1 MDFYFHFVVPNRSL
15 IELGRSAFVTDVI
28 RSQFSRYVSA
38 WWEKLCRQAVSG
50 GVIDGE
56 MYNLAG
62 RWWGNVSRDEAIELD
77 VVAESMDRKKLLVGE
92 CKWTEGEDA
101 DRLIYEL
108 ISKAR
113 KLPFLKG
120 QEIVPVLFLKQKPVH
135 GIKRMT
141 VMGDDNCRFFSS
153 TFYPANSTL

>member
-15 IELGRSAFVTDVI
+15 IELGRSGFVTDAI
-28 RSQFSRYVSA
+28 CSQFSRYVSA

-50 GVIDGE
+50 GVIGGD

-77 VVAESMDRKKLLVGE
+77 VVAQSMDGKKLLVGE

-101 DRLIYEL
+101 GSETTEAG
-108 ISKAR
+108 SSSQTV
-113 KLPFLKG
+113 KLLMF
-120 QEIVPVLFLKQKPVH
+120 
-135 GIKRMT
+135 
-141 VMGDDNCRFFSS
+141 
-153 TFYPANSTL
+153 TLYLQ

>member
-15 IELGRSAFVTDVI
+15 IEMRRSEFVTDAI
-28 RSQFSRYVSA
+28 RAQFSRYVSA

-50 GVIDGE
+50 GVIGGD

-62 RWWGNVSRDEAIELD
+62 RWWSNVSRDEAFELD
-77 VVAESMDRKKLLVGE
+77 VVAESMDGKKLMVGE

-101 DRLIYEL
+101 ARLTHEL

-113 KLPFLKG
+113 KLPFLNER
-120 QEIVPVLFLKQKPVH
+120 EIVPVLFLKRKPVH
-135 GIKRMT
+135 ES
-141 VMGDDNCRFFSS
+141 N
-153 TFYPANSTL
+153 TLVITPQEIIDAIG

>member
-62 RWWGNVSRDEAIELD
+62 RWWATCRETKLSNWMSWRKVWTEKNCWSGNVNG
-77 VVAESMDRKKLLVGE
+77 RKGKMR
-92 CKWTEGEDA
+92 T
-101 DRLIYEL
+101 
-108 ISKAR
+108 S
-113 KLPFLKG
+113 
-120 QEIVPVLFLKQKPVH
+120 
-135 GIKRMT
+135 
-141 VMGDDNCRFFSS
+141 SS
-153 TFYPANSTL
+153 TN

>member
-1 MDFYFHFVVPNRSL
+1 M
-15 IELGRSAFVTDVI
+15 
-28 RSQFSRYVSA
+28 
-38 WWEKLCRQAVSG
+38 
-50 GVIDGE
+50 IDGE

-108 ISKAR
+108 TSKAR

-135 GIKRMT
+135 GNDALVIMPQEIID
-141 VMGDDNCRFFSS
+141 VIG
-153 TFYPANSTL
+153 